1 MFARL
6 KNIHPKSEAGMYLC
20 IAIMGLI
27 GLFWGYTGMQYH
39 QEIEEALRRRERK
52 DWLTPQQ
59 RQAVHRYYYV
69 KIIAGGLMLL
79 CSIAGLRAIYIKSGQ
94 PNAPSAWHRNPV
106 VLTRI
111 SWGLFG
117 VALGVLFIDVWLG
130 FAGG

>member
-6 KNIHPKSEAGMYLC
+6 KNIHPKSEAFMYLG
-20 IAIMGLI
+20 IAIIGLI
-27 GLFWGYTGMQYH
+27 GLFWGYTGLQVH

-59 RQAVHRYYYV
+59 REAERRYHQV

-79 CSIAGLRAIYIKSGQ
+79 CSVAGLRAAYIKSGQ
-94 PNAPSAWHRNPV
+94 PHAPSAWHRNPV

-117 VALGVLFIDVWLG
+117 VALVVLFIDVWLG
-130 FAGG
+130 FTGG